1 MGKVRS
7 VEYDGGIKTRYIQE
21 SDGKLTI
28 NNEQNVNP
36 LLKRNKELYNHDNGY
51 LSKAKEMKRVASVPP
66 LVLQIWAKEY
76 NGSNN
81 WFALPKDIQRKI
93 MRTKLNST
101 SLDILEQ
108 QKVIYNGTINIFT
121 IKIIYS

>member
-7 VEYDGGIKTRYIQE
+7 VEYDAGIKTKYIQE
-21 SDGKLTI
+21 SNGALTI
-28 NNEQNVNP
+28 NKSQDVNK
-36 LLKRNKELYNHDNGY
+36 LMKRNKELYNHDNGF

-81 WFALPKDIQRKI
+81 WFQLPKDIQRKI
-93 MRTKLNST
+93 MRTKLNSSEFRYFRT
-101 SLDILEQ
+101 AEGSL
-108 QKVIYNGTINIFT
+108 
-121 IKIIYS
+121 

>member
-1 MGKVRS
+1 MGTVRS
-7 VEYDGGIKTRYIQE
+7 VEYYNGITTLYIQE

-28 NNEQNVNP
+28 NNQQNVNP

-81 WFALPKDIQRKI
+81 WFGLPKEIQRKI
-93 MRTKLNST
+93 MRTKLNSSEFRYFRT
-101 SLDILEQ
+101 AEGSL
-108 QKVIYNGTINIFT
+108 
-121 IKIIYS
+121 

>member
-7 VEYDGGIKTRYIQE
+7 VEYDGGIKTKYIQE

-28 NNEQNVNP
+28 NNSQDVNP
-36 LLKRNKELYNHDNGY
+36 LLKRNKELRNHDSGW
-51 LSKAKEMKRVASVPP
+51 LSSQKEMKRVASVPP

-81 WFALPKDIQRKI
+81 WFGLPKEIQRKI
-93 MRTKLNST
+93 MKTKLNSSEFKYFRT
-101 SLDILEQ
+101 AEGSL
-108 QKVIYNGTINIFT
+108 
-121 IKIIYS
+121 